1 LLADPLALN
10 SQASRHALGKVS
22 RAVDRSAGGGHTQAM
37 VACMGTIKLESDSV
51 RKYTEGKHT
60 SVVCQDKSAA
70 DDKKT
75 AKHQS
80 KKKPST
86 LKRRVAAAR
95 SGDAGEEASKTRHP
109 KRKKRQVDS
118 EASDT
123 GSAYKSD
130 TKQGKVAA
138 HRALKSTSCCWDSL
152 VKPSKTRSISCA

>member
-1 LLADPLALN
+1 
-10 SQASRHALGKVS
+10 
-22 RAVDRSAGGGHTQAM
+22 
-37 VACMGTIKLESDSV
+37 MGTIKLESDSV

-60 SVVCQDKSAA
+60 SVVCKDKSAA

-75 AKHQS
+75 AKRQS
-80 KKKPST
+80 KQKPST
-86 LKRRVAAAR
+86 LKRRSAAAR

-123 GSAYKSD
+123 GSSYWTTPGKEARNTENSGEKSKRVRSD